1 METLVLFM
9 VLPIII
15 PLLIIY
21 LIIIYFLSSGRRRG
35 PRKYQPH
42 YDRIYAN
49 LENHESETLE
59 ETED

>member
-1 METLVLFM
+1 MEVLVLFM

-21 LIIIYFLSSGRRRG
+21 LIIIYFFPSGRRRG

-42 YDRIYAN
+42 SDRIYAN
-49 LENHESETLE
+49 LSHQEFETQE
-59 ETED
+59 EE

>member
-1 METLVLFM
+1 MEVLVLFM

-21 LIIIYFLSSGRRRG
+21 LIIIFFFPSGRRRG

-42 YDRIYAN
+42 SDRIYAN
-49 LENHESETLE
+49 LSHHELETQE
-59 ETED
+59 EE

>member
-1 METLVLFM
+1 MEVLVLFM

-21 LIIIYFLSSGRRRG
+21 LIIIYFFPSGRRRG

-42 YDRIYAN
+42 SDKIYAN
-49 LENHESETLE
+49 LSHHESEKLE
-59 ETED
+59 EE